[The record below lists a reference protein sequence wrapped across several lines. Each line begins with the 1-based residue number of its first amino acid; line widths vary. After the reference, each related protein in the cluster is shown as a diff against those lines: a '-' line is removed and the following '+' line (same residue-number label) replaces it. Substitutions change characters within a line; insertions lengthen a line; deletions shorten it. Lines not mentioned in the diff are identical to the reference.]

1 MEIFETIGY
10 IFLKYLQMIWIYA
23 VLIAILVVLLGKWI
37 VFIFVIPYIIWF
49 NHPSRHTASGIH
61 EVVASGGGEN
71 IARKGLKIAR
81 RYLEG
86 YSRYMDQQVGLIPS
100 HRVRNWIYR
109 NVFGVRL
116 HSKAVI
122 YYGAEIRW
130 HSKLSIGEGSIIGDR
145 AVLDARNGI
154 EIGRNVNFS
163 SEVQIWTE
171 QHMHRDP
178 WFRCI
183 SDSSN
188 YVKIEDRV
196 WIGPRV
202 TILPSVK
209 IGEGAVIGAGAVVT
223 KDVEPFS
230 IMVGIPA
237 HKIGERNRD
246 LKYEFSG
253 EYTPFL

>member
-1 MEIFETIGY
+1 MSWTLAI
-10 IFLKYLQMIWIYA
+10 
-23 VLIAILVVLLGKWI
+23 LIAILFALAGKWI
-37 VFIFVIPYIIWF
+37 LLVVVIPYIRWF
-49 NHPSRHTASGIH
+49 NHPSRHATMGIH
-61 EVVASGGGEN
+61 QVAACGEEGT
-71 IARKGLKIAR
+71 ARKGFIGRLKKQAR

-86 YSRYMDQQVGLIPS
+86 YSRYMDLQVGLIPS
-100 HRVRNWIYR
+100 HHVRNWIYR

-116 HSKAVI
+116 DSKAVI

-130 HSKLSIGEGSIIGDR
+130 HSKLSVGKGSIIGDR
-145 AVLDARNGI
+145 AILDARNGI
-154 EIGRNVNFS
+154 EIGKNVNFS

-183 SDSSN
+183 SDRSN
-188 YVKIEDRV
+188 AVVIEDRV

-223 KDVEPFS
+223 KDVEPYS

-237 HKIGERNRD
+237 HKVGNRITD

>member
-1 MEIFETIGY
+1 M
-10 IFLKYLQMIWIYA
+10 
-23 VLIAILVVLLGKWI
+23 AI
-37 VFIFVIPYIIWF
+37 
-49 NHPSRHTASGIH
+49 T
-61 EVVASGGGEN
+61 
-71 IARKGLKIAR
+71 
-81 RYLEG
+81 YLEV
-86 YSRYMDQQVGLIPS
+86 YSSYMDQQVVLIPS
-100 HRVRNWIYR
+100 HHVRNWIYR
-109 NVFGVRL
+109 NIFGVRL

-130 HSKLSIGEGSIIGDR
+130 HSKLTIGQGSIIGDR

-183 SDSSN
+183 SDSTN
-188 YVKIEDRV
+188 AVKIGDRV

-237 HKIGERNRD
+237 HKVGERTRD
-246 LKYEFSG
+246 LQYEFSG
-253 EYTPFL
+253 DYTPFL